1 MAAFLTAFGFVPFA
15 LYAASHRS
23 GSDKNAP
30 GIDNLLTQIETSLHL
45 PAGLL
50 DAFRAHDQAG
60 VRKMFLT
67 YGSVILSFM
76 GAIHWGATMVQP
88 GGGNPRSYV
97 FSVVP
102 SLMGWG
108 AVNMD
113 EKKWAFAAPYYVLT
127 AGFLGVYIAD
137 QFMVEKARLLPL
149 WYPKL
154 RTPVTAAVL
163 TACVAAGWRGTPD
176 KSMRAAAL
184 RE

>member
-1 MAAFLTAFGFVPFA
+1 MAAFLTALGFVPFA
-15 LYAASHRS
+15 LYAAAHRS
-23 GSDKNAP
+23 STDKKTP
-30 GIDNLLTQIETSLHL
+30 GIDNVLTLIETSLHL
-45 PAGLL
+45 PTGLF

-60 VRKMFLT
+60 VRKMFLS

-88 GGGNPRSYV
+88 GGGNPRSYL
-97 FSVVP
+97 FSVIP

-113 EKKWAFAAPYYVLT
+113 EKKWPFAAPYHVLT

-137 QFMVEKARLLPL
+137 QFAVERARTLPL

-154 RTPVTAAVL
+154 RTPVTAAVV
-163 TACVAAGWRGTPD
+163 TTCVAAGWRGAPE
-176 KSMRAAAL
+176 SPLRAAL
-184 RE
+184 RD